1 MKIAFDVHG
10 VIADR
15 PDLFKPLLKMF
26 KSNNIEVV
34 ILSGPEKSTIVE
46 ELGELGYTDEH
57 YDLILSVS
65 DYLKT
70 TGCEMWKDYKDT
82 WWASDEDWWSAKGK
96 ICALHKIDVLFDDSE
111 QYKIGMPA
119 ETLFILF
126 EDKKNK
132 NKLTNQ
138 VE

>member
-26 KSNNIEVV
+26 KANKIEVI
-34 ILSGPEKSTIVE
+34 ILSGPEKTAIVR
-46 ELGELGYTDEH
+46 ELKEFGYTDEH
-57 YDLILSVS
+57 YDLILSVA

-70 TGCEMWKDYKDT
+70 TGCEMWLDYKNT
-82 WWASDEDWWSAKGK
+82 WWANDEDWWGAKGK
-96 ICALHKIDVLFDDSE
+96 ICKEYKIDVLFDDSE
-111 QYKIGMPA
+111 QYKLGMPA

-132 NKLTNQ
+132 NKLT
-138 VE
+138 EIAE